1 MAPSDNERFFFS
13 LHKEHYDY
21 TKEWNV
27 LQNFVRLA
35 QKQHWELG
43 SPQWR
48 TNWKSCFG
56 RIYTNDQNPYVPIMH
71 SGRRFKDCVQN
82 YNQET
87 AQDDRKEDRK
97 EEFDQIREGIMFRG
111 WSAKS

>member
-1 MAPSDNERFFFS
+1 MNR
-13 LHKEHYDY
+13 
-21 TKEWNV
+21 
-27 LQNFVRLA
+27 LQ
-35 QKQHWELG
+35 
-43 SPQWR
+43 
-48 TNWKSCFG
+48 
-56 RIYTNDQNPYVPIMH
+56 DQNPYVPVMH

-97 EEFDQIREGIMFRG
+97 EEFDQIREGIMCRG

>member
-1 MAPSDNERFFFS
+1 MAPSDNERYFFS

-21 TKEWNV
+21 TEEWNV

-35 QKQHWELG
+35 QEQHWELG

-48 TNWKSCFG
+48 TNW
-56 RIYTNDQNPYVPIMH
+56 DQNPYVPVMH

-97 EEFDQIREGIMFRG
+97 EEFDQIREGIMCRG
-111 WSAKS
+111 WSATS